1 MAEFNYTNEFNQV
14 RELVF
19 PENQI
24 KIDTM
29 SQDELKAHW
38 IKLADQIREVNDP
51 NVIKNVWII
60 HRLAAEL
67 VYTELQIK
75 FQYKIGDK
83 VSGNGVITGKRVMSG
98 RCVYLVRSNGSKT
111 SDAEFYVE
119 EKDVIVIKFTKQS
132 LINAT
137 RNAFNNGF
145 IDGFHGLHDRENF
158 SHLKNNFI
166 QYMTEWGIDSGLLT
180 NVSKEELLETEEIKC
195 ILNEYKVAYN
205 LGLKKKG

>member
-1 MAEFNYTNEFNQV
+1 MAEFDYTNEFSQV

-19 PENQI
+19 PEKQVA
-24 KIDTM
+24 IDCM
-29 SQDELKAHW
+29 KQDELKAHW
-38 IKLADQIREVNDP
+38 IKLADQIREINDP

-83 VSGNGVITGKRVMSG
+83 VSGNGVITGKRVTNG

-111 SDAEFYVE
+111 EGAEFYVE

-145 IDGFHGLHDRENF
+145 TDGFIEFDRKEF

-166 QYMTEWGIDSGLLT
+166 QYMTEWGIETNLLT

-195 ILNEYKVAYN
+195 VLNEYKVAYN

>member
-38 IKLADQIREVNDP
+38 IKLADQILEVNDP

-83 VSGNGVITGKRVMSG
+83 VSGNGVITGKRDQ
-98 RCVYLVRSNGSKT
+98 C
-111 SDAEFYVE
+111 
-119 EKDVIVIKFTKQS
+119 
-132 LINAT
+132 
-137 RNAFNNGF
+137 
-145 IDGFHGLHDRENF
+145 
-158 SHLKNNFI
+158 
-166 QYMTEWGIDSGLLT
+166 
-180 NVSKEELLETEEIKC
+180 
-195 ILNEYKVAYN
+195 
-205 LGLKKKG
+205 